1 MSLPK
6 PQIGSTKW
14 LESPWDPSS
23 VTFKMLNFQQ
33 VRWLGQKNGHS
44 ERQRKTQPR
53 RIKTWHMEAHYSC
66 DMKNHSRKKQ
76 GPGHSSI
83 LDAVRSKPV
92 IQPYR
97 FLLIVHLT
105 SFNTPN
111 NNLLS
116 ASSTYTAIYTPSS
129 QVCYQVPVTSK
140 NTSKS

>member
-1 MSLPK
+1 M
-6 PQIGSTKW
+6 T
-14 LESPWDPSS
+14 
-23 VTFKMLNFQQ
+23 
-33 VRWLGQKNGHS
+33 H
-44 ERQRKTQPR
+44 
-53 RIKTWHMEAHYSC
+53 EAHYSC

-76 GPGHSSI
+76 GPGHSNI